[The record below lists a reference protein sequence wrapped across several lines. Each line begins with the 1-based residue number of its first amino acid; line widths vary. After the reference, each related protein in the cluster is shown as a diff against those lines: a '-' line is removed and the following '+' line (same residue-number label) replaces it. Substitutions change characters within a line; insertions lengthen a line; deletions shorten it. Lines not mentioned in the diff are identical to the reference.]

1 VNRPVEIAASSEVAL
16 ILAAER
22 LFAERGI
29 EAVALRHVNQAAN
42 QKNMSAAHYH
52 FGSREG
58 LVEAVLMHRLPSLDQ
73 RRRELLS
80 KASAIKDMRF
90 YLYAF
95 ISPLT
100 DELRPRREGNYYIR
114 FIQQYEKFR
123 GNYEFVRE
131 ISPAGVEIYTGLEGL
146 LFYLPTEIRR
156 LRIGYLINMI
166 HSVLATVEERFERS
180 ELPLADIELIC
191 TNVIDMVMAALSSPL
206 SAQTI
211 HILSSR
217 RPRPLLDNT
226 L

>member
-1 VNRPVEIAASSEVAL
+1 
-16 ILAAER
+16 
-22 LFAERGI
+22 
-29 EAVALRHVNQAAN
+29 
-42 QKNMSAAHYH
+42 
-52 FGSREG
+52 
-58 LVEAVLMHRLPSLDQ
+58 
-73 RRRELLS
+73 
-80 KASAIKDMRF
+80 MRF
-90 YLYAF
+90 YLHAF

-100 DELRPRREGNYYIR
+100 DELRPRPEGNYYIR

-131 ISPAGVEIYTGLEGL
+131 ISPAGVEIYAGLEEL
-146 LFYLPTEIRR
+146 LFYLPREIRR

-166 HSVLATVEERFERS
+166 HSVLATVEERFERG

-217 RPRPLLDNT
+217 RPRPLLDSC
-226 L
+226 